1 MSKYHNSYNLEI
13 ERTWPMPVKIILLT
27 VEADTMKQA
36 HGLGR
41 TQAYLVDEFNTP
53 EPEEIAIR
61 GVKLLNQSQN
71 KSGCFNLYNLFI
83 Y

>member
-1 MSKYHNSYNLEI
+1 
-13 ERTWPMPVKIILLT
+13 MPVKIILLT

-61 GVKLLNQSQN
+61 GVKFVKPEPKQV
-71 KSGCFNLYNLFI
+71 GLF
-83 Y
+83 